1 MLSGPRPAWE
11 AGPSRELTVAVGE
24 QPVLLAAG
32 RGVRGQARDRP
43 AEHLLV
49 RRLQDR
55 GSAVSGR
62 PAPGSARTPFPTPKR
77 GDRAHARHAALNQPK
92 RSCELSRARF
102 RGSGATGGS
111 WVLCRVGRGTL
122 PPGGAAVW
130 RMAPTRHR
138 KEQPRPC
145 APGVR
150 RRDRPSAASPL
161 SAGGEGLSALH
172 GGPWDRPETNS

>member
-11 AGPSRELTVAVGE
+11 AGPSGELTVAVGE

-92 RSCELSRARF
+92 RSCELSRARRPRAA
-102 RGSGATGGS
+102 RG
-111 WVLCRVGRGTL
+111 WVGRGTL
-122 PPGGAAVW
+122 RPGGAAVW